1 MKKDEMKK
9 LRPLVQLVPAAAVVA
24 LVMVTL
30 PHSRPVLAAVPE
42 RLAAPVE
49 QSEKETQPEMLEAET
64 TLLPYADGVYTGSAQ
79 GYGGLITVQ
88 VTMEGGRITDIQI
101 LDASHETASFF
112 NRAKTLV
119 ETVLTR
125 QSWEVDTVSGA
136 TYSSRGILGAIQNA
150 LTGEQ
155 VKTETPEKT
164 EPAPLVSES
173 FSAPAIYRD
182 GVYTGSAQGFG
193 GLITVQVTISG
204 GVITDVTVLSADGET
219 PSYFSRAQS
228 VLSAVVSAGSPNVD
242 TVSGAT
248 YSSNGILNAV
258 KRALNQ
264 AAADGTEQQPAEKPD
279 APAEEPIDPTLRPE
293 EDYLDGVYTGTGEG
307 YGGEVTVSVTVADG
321 RIADIQLVSAAD
333 ETPSFL
339 ERAMAVLTA
348 IQSGQTTEVD
358 AVSGATYSSEGLKE
372 AVRNALEQAKS
383 QQPEPTP
390 DPVPE
395 PDPTPNP
402 NPTPDPD
409 PVPDPEPIDPTPE
422 PGLPPYL
429 DGTYSA
435 TAVCTDEDL
444 FCYDV
449 RVELVVQDGVLT
461 SVTVTKENDT
471 SESPE
476 DNENYLD
483 YAING
488 RTYKNTWFEGVVSQI
503 LQKQG
508 ADEVDTVSRAT
519 YSSRAIQSAAQKALE
534 QAKSTEEDEA

>member
-1 MKKDEMKK
+1 MKKDDLKK

-24 LVMVTL
+24 LVMATL
-30 PHSRPVLAAVPE
+30 PHSRPVLAEVPAQ
-42 RLAAPVE
+42 LAAPVE
-49 QSEKETQPEMLEAET
+49 RSEETRPETPEASTE
-64 TLLPYADGVYTGSAQ
+64 LLPYPDGVYTGSAQ

-88 VTMEGGRITDIQI
+88 VTMEGGHITDIQI

-112 NRAKTLV
+112 NRAKALV
-119 ETVLTR
+119 ETVLKR
-125 QSWEVDTVSGA
+125 QSWEVDAVSGA
-136 TYSSRGILGAIQNA
+136 TYSSKGILGAIRNA

-155 VKTETPEKT
+155 VKTEAPEKT

-173 FSAPAIYRD
+173 FSAPAAYRD

-204 GVITDVTVLSADGET
+204 GIITDVTVLSADGET

-258 KRALNQ
+258 KRALGQ
-264 AAADGTEQQPAEKPD
+264 AASDGAEEPAGEPD
-279 APAEEPIDPTLRPE
+279 VPAEESRPEETIDPTLRPAE
-293 EDYLDGVYTGTGEG
+293 EYLDGVYTGTGEG
-307 YGGEVTVSVTVADG
+307 YGGEVTVSVTVTDG
-321 RIADIQLVSAAD
+321 RIADIQLVSAPD
-333 ETPSFL
+333 ETPAFL

-348 IQSGQTTEVD
+348 IKSGQTTQVD

-372 AVRNALEQAKS
+372 AVRNALEQAKAS
-383 QQPEPTP
+383 PSAPAPDPDPTPEPEPTP
-390 DPVPE
+390 L
-395 PDPTPNP
+395 PD
-402 NPTPDPD
+402 
-409 PVPDPEPIDPTPE
+409 

-435 TAVCTDEDL
+435 TAVCTDEDM

-476 DNENYLD
+476 DNERYLD
-483 YAING
+483 YAIHG
-488 RTYKNTWFEGVVSQI
+488 RTYKNVWYEGLVSQI
-503 LQKQG
+503 LQKQS
-508 ADEVDTVSRAT
+508 ADEVDAVSRAT
-519 YSSRAIQSAAQKALE
+519 YSSRAIQSAAQQALE
-534 QAKSTEEDEA
+534 QAKKPEEAGT

>member
-42 RLAAPVE
+42 RLAAQVE
-49 QSEKETQPEMLEAET
+49 QSEKETQPEMLETVT

-101 LDASHETASFF
+101 LDASHETVSFF

-173 FSAPAIYRD
+173 FSVPATYRD

-264 AAADGTEQQPAEKPD
+264 AAADGTEQQPAEEPD
-279 APAEEPIDPTLRPE
+279 VPAEEPIDPTLRPE

-307 YGGEVTVSVTVADG
+307 YGGEVTVSVTVTDG
-321 RIADIQLVSAAD
+321 RIADIQLVSAVD

-402 NPTPDPD
+402 DPT
-409 PVPDPEPIDPTPE
+409 PDPEPIDPTPE

-435 TAVCTDEDL
+435 TAVCTDENL

-519 YSSRAIQSAAQKALE
+519 YSSRAIQSAAQQALE
-534 QAKSTEEDEA
+534 QAKPTEEDEA

>member
-1 MKKDEMKK
+1 MKKDKLKK
-9 LRPLVQLVPAAAVVA
+9 LRALVQLVPAAAVVA
-24 LVMVTL
+24 LVMATL

-42 RLAAPVE
+42 RLAAPME
-49 QSEKETQPEMLEAET
+49 QPEEETQPEELEAET
-64 TLLPYADGVYTGSAQ
+64 ALLPYADGVYTGSAQ

-88 VTMEGGRITDIQI
+88 VTMEDGRITDIQI

-125 QSWEVDTVSGA
+125 QTWEVDTVSGA
-136 TYSSRGILGAIQNA
+136 TYSSRGILGAVQNA

-155 VKTETPEKT
+155 VKTEAPKKT

-173 FSAPAIYRD
+173 FSAPAAYRD

-193 GLITVQVTISG
+193 GLITVQVTISS

-219 PSYFSRAQS
+219 PSYFSRARA

-264 AAADGTEQQPAEKPD
+264 AADGTEQQPGEEPDTPAEEPD
-279 APAEEPIDPTLRPE
+279 TPEEPIDPAVRPT

-307 YGGEVTVSVTVADG
+307 YGGEVTVSVTVTDG
-321 RIADIQLVSAAD
+321 RIADIQLVSAPD
-333 ETPSFL
+333 ETPAFL

-348 IQSGQTTEVD
+348 IRSGQTTEVD

-372 AVRNALEQAKS
+372 AVRNALEQAKAS
-383 QQPEPTP
+383 QPDPAPNPEPTP
-390 DPVPE
+390 DPK
-395 PDPTPNP
+395 
-402 NPTPDPD
+402 PDPD
-409 PVPDPEPIDPTPE
+409 PAPLPD

-435 TAVCTDEDL
+435 TAVCTDEDM

-449 RVELVVQDGVLT
+449 RVKLVVQEGVLT

-476 DNENYLD
+476 DNERYLD

-488 RTYKNTWFEGVVSQI
+488 RTYKNTWYEGLVSQI

-508 ADEVDTVSRAT
+508 ADEVDAVSRAT
-519 YSSRAIQSAAQKALE
+519 YSSRAIQSAAQQALE
-534 QAKSTEEDEA
+534 QAKKPEEDGA

>member
-1 MKKDEMKK
+1 MKKDDLKK

-24 LVMVTL
+24 LVMATL
-30 PHSRPVLAAVPE
+30 PHSRPVLAEVPAQ
-42 RLAAPVE
+42 LAAPVE
-49 QSEKETQPEMLEAET
+49 QSEETRPETPEAPTE
-64 TLLPYADGVYTGSAQ
+64 LLPYADGVYTGSAQ
-79 GYGGLITVQ
+79 GYGGPITVQ

-119 ETVLTR
+119 ETVLKR
-125 QSWEVDTVSGA
+125 QSWEVDAVSGA
-136 TYSSRGILGAIQNA
+136 TYSSKGILGAIQNA

-155 VKTETPEKT
+155 VKTEAPEKA

-173 FSAPAIYRD
+173 FSVPAAYRD

-204 GVITDVTVLSADGET
+204 GVIVDVTVLSADGET
-219 PSYFSRAQS
+219 PSYFSRAQA

-258 KRALNQ
+258 KRALSQ
-264 AAADGTEQQPAEKPD
+264 AASDGAEQPADEPD
-279 APAEEPIDPTLRPE
+279 VPAEEPEPIDPTLRPAE
-293 EDYLDGVYTGTGEG
+293 EYLDGVYIGTGEG

-321 RIADIQLVSAAD
+321 RIADIQLVSAPD
-333 ETPSFL
+333 ETPAFL
-339 ERAMAVLTA
+339 ERAMAVLTD
-348 IQSGQTTEVD
+348 IKSGQTTQVD

-372 AVRNALEQAKS
+372 AVRNALEQAKAS
-383 QQPEPTP
+383 QPAPAPDPEPTP
-390 DPVPE
+390 L
-395 PDPTPNP
+395 PD
-402 NPTPDPD
+402 
-409 PVPDPEPIDPTPE
+409 

-435 TAVCTDEDL
+435 TAVCTDEDM

-449 RVELVVQDGVLT
+449 RVELVVEDGVLT

-476 DNENYLD
+476 DNERYLD
-483 YAING
+483 YAIHG
-488 RTYKNTWFEGVVSQI
+488 RTYKNVWYEGLVGQI
-503 LQKQG
+503 LQKQS
-508 ADEVDTVSRAT
+508 ADEVDAVSRAT
-519 YSSRAIQSAAQKALE
+519 YSSRAIQSAAQQALE
-534 QAKSTEEDEA
+534 QAKKPEEDGA

>member
-1 MKKDEMKK
+1 MKKDELKK
-9 LRPLVQLVPAAAVVA
+9 LRPLIQLVPAAAVVA
-24 LVMVTL
+24 LVMATL

-49 QSEKETQPEMLEAET
+49 QPEEETQPEELEAET
-64 TLLPYADGVYTGSAQ
+64 AFLPYADGIYTGSAQ

-101 LDASHETASFF
+101 SDASHETASFF

-125 QSWEVDTVSGA
+125 QTWEVDTVSGA

-155 VKTETPEKT
+155 VKTEAPKKT
-164 EPAPLVSES
+164 EPAPLVRES
-173 FSAPAIYRD
+173 FSAPAAYRD

-219 PSYFSRAQS
+219 PSYFSQARS

-264 AAADGTEQQPAEKPD
+264 AAADGTEQQPAEEPQ
-279 APAEEPIDPTLRPE
+279 PEEPLDPALRPA

-307 YGGEVTVSVTVADG
+307 YGGAVTVSVTVTNG
-321 RIADIQLVSAAD
+321 RIADIQPVSAEN

-339 ERAMAVLTA
+339 ERAKAVLTA

-372 AVRNALEQAKS
+372 AVRNALEQAKA

-390 DPVPE
+390 DPDPVPQPDPTPE
-395 PDPTPNP
+395 PDPA
-402 NPTPDPD
+402 PDPD
-409 PVPDPEPIDPTPE
+409 PIDPTPE

-435 TAVCTDEDL
+435 TAVCSDGET
-444 FCYDV
+444 FSYDV
-449 RVELVVQDGVLT
+449 RVELVVQDGALT
-461 SVTVTKENDT
+461 TVTVTKENDT

-476 DNENYLD
+476 DNERYLD

-488 RTYKNTWFEGVVSQI
+488 RTYRNTWFEGVVSQI

-508 ADEVDTVSRAT
+508 ADEVDAVSRAT
-519 YSSRAIQSAAQKALE
+519 YSSRAIQSAAQQALE
-534 QAKSTEEDEA
+534 QAKPTEEDGE